1 VALILV
7 IDDELSVAQV
17 LQSAL
22 SDAGHEVV
30 TAVNGQEGLERLRER
45 RPDLILVD
53 FMMPIMSG
61 PAMLEA
67 MSRDRACPNI
77 PVVIMSSLPG
87 SVVEEAAAGHFK
99 LFLRKPFK
107 LTAVMAAVNAL
118 LGEQN

>member
-7 IDDELSVAQV
+7 IDDEFSVAEV

-67 MSRDRACPNI
+67 MSRDRACRDI

-87 SVVEEAAAGHFK
+87 SVVEKAAAGHFK
-99 LFLRKPFK
+99 AFLRKPFK
-107 LTAVMAAVNAL
+107 LTAVMAAVNTL
-118 LGEQN
+118 LG